1 MKLKAWDLGGHL
13 QVRSLWKEYFVDVDA
28 IVFVIDTTDK
38 ERFDEVKKVK
48 IRVFIAVIVS
58 FSYFII

>member
-28 IVFVIDTTDK
+28 IIFVIDTTDK
-38 ERFDEVKKVK
+38 ERFEEVKKVK
-48 IRVFIAVIVS
+48 F
-58 FSYFII
+58 